1 MVSVIFLYLRDMF
14 EAGPNPQNPPP
25 PPPPTYGPDTVD
37 VLWFNFVLGLRCLD
51 IFFQSACRYF
61 SIALKVIL
69 SLSDLHKMF
78 AND

>member
-1 MVSVIFLYLRDMF
+1 MVSVTLRT
-14 EAGPNPQNPPP
+14 PPP
-25 PPPPTYGPDTVD
+25 PAYGPDTVD

-51 IFFQSACRYF
+51 IFFQSAYRYF

>member
-1 MVSVIFLYLRDMF
+1 MGGEGGGLGGGR
-14 EAGPNPQNPPP
+14 PNPQN
-25 PPPPTYGPDTVD
+25 PPPTYGPDTVD